1 MSKKIIKYFLL
12 SVLLFY
18 SKTNADYI
26 ICDSWN
32 INYNW
37 KTVSEICN
45 WWYQSIDISK
55 INSFTWSF
63 IDLDLW
69 YWWTDFDLVVNSN
82 IEENLP
88 MWYFGINIKTKV
100 LTNNPENYIYIWYI
114 WTKNDYNITS
124 NLDENFPVWY
134 FDTNTKTKVLN
145 NKPEFSL
152 PIWYLWNVVITKK
165 NWWINN
171 NISPIY
177 SMTYR
182 EFFKEIF
189 QKSTNDSF
197 NNLNYS
203 ESEYNTFIDNLLDLL
218 VNSNQFDEEI
228 IPEETKNRIKFFI
241 QNSDFDTNLN
251 LLMTNLKDI
260 NQNFE
265 IQKDQKINFYMI
277 KYYLLSIEKNK

>member
-1 MSKKIIKYFLL
+1 MAIKVIKYFLL
-12 SVLLFY
+12 LVLLFY

-26 ICDSWN
+26 ICDSWD
-32 INYNW
+32 INYDG

-45 WWYQSIDISK
+45 WWYQSINISE

-63 IDLDLW
+63 IDLNLW
-69 YWWTDFDLVVNSN
+69 YWWIDFDLVMNLN

-88 MWYFGINIKTKV
+88 MWYFGTNIKTKV
-100 LTNNPENYIYIWYI
+100 LKNNPENYIYIWHI
-114 WTKNDYNITS
+114 WIKNDYNIIS
-124 NLDENFPVWY
+124 DVVENFPIWY
-134 FDTNTKTKVLN
+134 FDTNIKTKVLN
-145 NKPEFSL
+145 NKPEYIL
-152 PIWYLWNVVITKK
+152 PIWYLWNVVIAKK
-165 NWWINN
+165 NWWMRN
-171 NISPIY
+171 NILPIY

-203 ESEYNTFIDNLLDLL
+203 KSEYDTFINNLLDLL
-218 VNSNQFDEEI
+218 FNSNQYYQKI
-228 IPEETKNRIKFFI
+228 IPEETKNTIRLFI

-277 KYYLLSIEKNK
+277 KYYLNK